1 MLRLGVGY
9 GSCCWDSIVCL
20 LLQNFSLTIFWS
32 YNKRLLVVA
41 QTITSGG
48 NMKSLSS
55 CICHDLLTP
64 QQGRLRK
71 TFLGKHQRCY
81 AFLVR
86 QIAYFIL
93 STYFV
98 LSSNPFNIFDQSIY
112 IYIYH
117 CHFLIPSTSYM
128 SWRMIQKDLIYHDWY
143 LCDPFIRWSVRCP
156 LSMWG

>member
-9 GSCCWDSIVCL
+9 GSCCWVSIVCL
-20 LLQNFSLTIFWS
+20 LLQNFSLTIFWG

-71 TFLGKHQRCY
+71 TFPREHQGCY

-86 QIAYFIL
+86 QIVYFIL

-98 LSSNPFNIFDQSIY
+98 LLSLYYKMSSFKRYLVIIAHKIVSKCNPFNTFDQSIY
-112 IYIYH
+112 
-117 CHFLIPSTSYM
+117 
-128 SWRMIQKDLIYHDWY
+128 
-143 LCDPFIRWSVRCP
+143 
-156 LSMWG
+156 